1 MKVRGL
7 YGIVFFLFLLM
18 HAFTAC
24 SDDDP
29 EDNSRE
35 IKMSVSPEMGIMYS
49 SSDDKKEHPIEC
61 MLVMSE
67 DAPGEWKPLAMN
79 SIEGFTYEKGHEYYL
94 SVKRTI
100 LPTPST
106 DGSDRVYSL
115 ISILQDRLIAEPDT
129 TVGNEIKSETDI
141 VYNDLC
147 PFRKYSICTKFLV
160 NDNGEIFYDGGHKLP
175 SYSKSARI
183 WLENI
188 LDKGDANWLKFQS
201 IPYQAY
207 YSFVLSPFTDRLSMV
222 YNNSD
227 GPMFKDV
234 VPEEEFNH
242 IKSMKQGEQ
251 VRYSIILA
259 NIYKKGLQKL
269 EFVVEKK

>member
-1 MKVRGL
+1 M
-7 YGIVFFLFLLM
+7 
-18 HAFTAC
+18 
-24 SDDDP
+24 
-29 EDNSRE
+29 
-35 IKMSVSPEMGIMYS
+35 
-49 SSDDKKEHPIEC
+49 
-61 MLVMSE
+61 
-67 DAPGEWKPLAMN
+67 
-79 SIEGFTYEKGHEYYL
+79 
-94 SVKRTI
+94 
-100 LPTPST
+100 
-106 DGSDRVYSL
+106 
-115 ISILQDRLIAEPDT
+115 
-129 TVGNEIKSETDI
+129 
-141 VYNDLC
+141 YNDLC

-188 LDKGDANWLKFQS
+188 LDKGDANWGKFQS

-251 VRYSIILA
+251 VRYSMILA